1 MRRVPLS
8 QIKPELLEKDG
19 KLAEAFC
26 AGVWSGLGMSSLYIY
41 LFHLKKNS
49 VYIWLAGRVR
59 RGLTS
64 NFFFCLFPPPTG
76 FAYQRRFLE
85 KKYRNDPAT
94 ADHLWDTRDLKASTY
109 EVGTKITDHFEVV
122 SKTPESIIVR
132 CGDSPRVQDVRESD
146 GLFEMS
152 AVIRKD
158 EGVAVLGLKSLFYN
172 GLAQPDQTGTPG
184 SGPMGTWIQWLH
196 QQYDKVL
203 METALKN
210 ITQ

>member
-1 MRRVPLS
+1 MANWQRHFALACGVVS
-8 QIKPELLEKDG
+8 VCLLYT
-19 KLAEAFC
+19 
-26 AGVWSGLGMSSLYIY
+26 YIY
-41 LFHLKKNS
+41 SILKRNS